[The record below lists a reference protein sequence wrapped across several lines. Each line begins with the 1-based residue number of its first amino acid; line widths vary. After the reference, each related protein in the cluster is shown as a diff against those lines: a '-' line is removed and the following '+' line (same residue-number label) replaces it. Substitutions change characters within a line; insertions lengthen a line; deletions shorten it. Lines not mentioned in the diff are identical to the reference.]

1 MFSPES
7 HSLMEIEKKS
17 AMASTFDNQNKA
29 SDTRLAQVTVKVPVH
44 LPGNAIDYKEVDFDV
59 FYDGRRYNAF
69 PIVDR
74 SLARLT
80 ILPASII
87 FTVKDNWVTCGQSD
101 FKYVAVDIYDELKK
115 ISRLK
120 VY

>member
-1 MFSPES
+1 
-7 HSLMEIEKKS
+7 
-17 AMASTFDNQNKA
+17 MASTFDNQNKA

-44 LPGNAIDYKEVDFDV
+44 LPGNAIDYREVEFDV
-59 FYDGRRYNAF
+59 FYDGGHYNAF
-69 PIVDR
+69 PILDK

-80 ILPASII
+80 ILPASIS
-87 FTVKDNWVTCGQSD
+87 FTVKDNWVTSMQTD

-120 VY
+120 LL